1 MPVFFDLDP
10 TIRPVRLSA
19 RPADT
24 HPYDFDQ
31 AAVRI
36 VRADRIQHGD
46 VVLGEVYGYD
56 PGHDAG
62 VSYLPYGCVPY
73 AARPRPVDP
82 ACPCELCR
90 QHRAAPHTY
99 LTDPIALTVWPRQ
112 ELGLDPVCQL
122 NNADELLVVVPA
134 RWAAYG
140 AVQVRAHERRY
151 SREHVEQAANDAFD
165 CLRAFF
171 DFSHRGDRRLF
182 TGALL
187 AFLDDPNSPYPFSS
201 WEPEVEAQ
209 DEDGQATVIDSQNA
223 EKTEEGQ

>member
-10 TIRPVRLSA
+10 TVRPVRLSA
-19 RPADT
+19 RPADI

-62 VSYLPYGCVPY
+62 VSYLPYGCIPY
-73 AARPRPVDP
+73 AARPRPVDS

-90 QHRAAPHTY
+90 QHRADPHTY
-99 LTDPIALTVWPRQ
+99 LTDPITLTVWPRQ
-112 ELGLDPVCQL
+112 ELGLDPVRQL
-122 NNADELLVVVPA
+122 NNADELLVVIPA
-134 RWAAYG
+134 RWAAHG
-140 AVQVRAHERRY
+140 AV
-151 SREHVEQAANDAFD
+151 
-165 CLRAFF
+165 
-171 DFSHRGDRRLF
+171 

-187 AFLDDPNSPYPFSS
+187 AFLDDPDSPYPFSS
-201 WEPEVEAQ
+201 REPELEVQ
-209 DEDGQATVIDSQNA
+209 DEDSQATPIDLQNA